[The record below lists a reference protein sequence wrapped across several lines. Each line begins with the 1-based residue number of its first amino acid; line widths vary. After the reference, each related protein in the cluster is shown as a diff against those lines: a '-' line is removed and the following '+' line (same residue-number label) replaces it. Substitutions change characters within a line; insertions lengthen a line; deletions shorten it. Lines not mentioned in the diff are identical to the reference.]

1 MKKAVA
7 DFLYAVFA
15 GIMIG
20 IGGTVY
26 LSVQNSVVGALL
38 FAIGLIVILQC
49 GFNLFTGKIGYAVNN
64 KPRYLL
70 FCLLVWA
77 GNLAGTA
84 AVGYALR
91 LTRAT
96 AALQRAIELSIV
108 KLNDAPLSI
117 LLLSILCG
125 LLMYIAV
132 DGFKRIE
139 HPVGKYITV
148 FLCVSVFILCGF
160 EHCVANMFY
169 FSAANVW
176 SVYTLCYLGIMTV
189 GNALG
194 GVLLPAAEKLKNLL
208 LNKQ

>member
-1 MKKAVA
+1 M
-7 DFLYAVFA
+7 
-15 GIMIG
+15 
-20 IGGTVY
+20 
-26 LSVQNSVVGALL
+26 
-38 FAIGLIVILQC
+38 
-49 GFNLFTGKIGYAVNN
+49 
-64 KPRYLL
+64 
-70 FCLLVWA
+70 
-77 GNLAGTA
+77 
-84 AVGYALR
+84 GYALR
-91 LTRAT
+91 LTRAA
-96 AALQRAIELSIV
+96 AALQRAMELSIV
-108 KLNDAPLSI
+108 KLNDAPISI

-176 SVYTLCYLGIMTV
+176 SVYTLCYLGIMTA